1 MTNEEYLE
9 KLRREDEYWASAE
22 DWELLAD
29 AQTRQRPLD
38 PRFVRVLMARG
49 LMGALDRLNGYRG
62 DAARTVSTSESD

>member
-38 PRFVRVLMARG
+38 PRFVRVLVARG
-49 LMGALDRLNGYRG
+49 LMSELDRLNGYRG
-62 DAARTVSTSESD
+62 TVATSESD